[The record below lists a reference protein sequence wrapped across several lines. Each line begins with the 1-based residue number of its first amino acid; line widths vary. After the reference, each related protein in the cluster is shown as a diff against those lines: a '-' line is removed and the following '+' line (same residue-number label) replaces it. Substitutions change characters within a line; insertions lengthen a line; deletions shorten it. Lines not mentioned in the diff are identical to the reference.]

1 MKNSIVTIALSSKFT
16 ADQMESILEVIHA
29 TPNPEIAVEILLG
42 IYEEPKIPVAPVNPK
57 NFDNSKRNIVLSGYD
72 KFNEMVYFKYLTMK
86 TKSGWIKNGDD
97 LDIANIASDNRWY
110 ENAADSLKIDQKVFK
125 DLYTYHTLDV
135 ELEKDS
141 EGNPKLYSS
150 TCDLHMW
157 LDTATKRR

>member
-1 MKNSIVTIALSSKFT
+1 MKNSIVTIALGSKFT
-16 ADQMESILEVIHA
+16 ASQIDSVLEIIHA
-29 TPNPEIAVEILLG
+29 TPNPTVAVEILLG
-42 IYEEPKIPVAPVNPK
+42 IYEEPVLPVAPANPQ
-57 NFDNSKRNIVLSGYD
+57 NFERSKRNIVLSGYD
-72 KFNEMVYFKYLTMK
+72 KFHETVSYKYLSMK

-141 EGNPKLYSS
+141 EGNPKLYSD